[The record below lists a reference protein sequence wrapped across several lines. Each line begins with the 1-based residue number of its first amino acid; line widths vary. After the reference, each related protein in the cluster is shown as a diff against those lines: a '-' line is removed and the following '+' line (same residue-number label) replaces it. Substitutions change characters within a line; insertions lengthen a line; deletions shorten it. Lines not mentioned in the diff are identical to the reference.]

1 MTSSLAL
8 EVRSFGIKVTLVE
21 PAGFATDWPGPS
33 AVRASQLPAY
43 DQFRANMPIIAS
55 ARRGDPD
62 ATGPAILA
70 IADAEDPP
78 LRVFLGDQPLPLL
91 RTEYARR
98 IAEWE
103 AWDDLSRQAFGSAA
117 P

>member
-1 MTSSLAL
+1 
-8 EVRSFGIKVTLVE
+8 
-21 PAGFATDWPGPS
+21 
-33 AVRASQLPAY
+33 VRAPRLPAY
-43 DQFRANMPIIAS
+43 DQFRANMPISAS

-91 RTEYARR
+91 RMEYARR
-98 IAEWE
+98 SPNGRRGMTSPA
-103 AWDDLSRQAFGSAA
+103 RRSAQ
-117 P
+117 PRPEISGMTS

>member
-1 MTSSLAL
+1 M
-8 EVRSFGIKVTLVE
+8 
-21 PAGFATDWPGPS
+21 
-33 AVRASQLPAY
+33 RASQLPAY
-43 DQFRANMPIIAS
+43 EEFRADMPISAS
-55 ARRGDPD
+55 ARRGDPG

-70 IADAEDPP
+70 IADAEEPP

-103 AWDDLSRQAFGSAA
+103 AWDDLSRQASG
-117 P
+117 

>member
-1 MTSSLAL
+1 M
-8 EVRSFGIKVTLVE
+8 
-21 PAGFATDWPGPS
+21 PAS
-33 AVRASQLPAY
+33 AP
-43 DQFRANMPIIAS
+43 

-70 IADAEDPP
+70 IADAEEPP
-78 LRVFLGDQPLPLL
+78 LRVFLGDQPLPLR

-103 AWDDLSRQAFGSAA
+103 AWDDLPARRSAESRPETSARTEFASPERWRVTITRRLAGAFLS
-117 P
+117 

>member
-1 MTSSLAL
+1 
-8 EVRSFGIKVTLVE
+8 VTLVE
-21 PAGFATDWPGPS
+21 PAGFATDWPGSS
-33 AVRASQLPAY
+33 AVRALRLPAY
-43 DQFRANMPIIAS
+43 DEFRASMPIGAS

-70 IADAEDPP
+70 IADAEEPP

-91 RTEYARR
+91 RREYAER

-103 AWDDLSRQAFGSAA
+103 ARDDLSRQAFG
-117 P
+117 

>member
-8 EVRSFGIKVTLVE
+8 EVRSFGVKVTLVE
-21 PAGFATDWPGPS
+21 PAGFATDWPGCS

-43 DQFRANMPIIAS
+43 DDLRANMPISAS

-62 ATGPAILA
+62 MTGPAILA
-70 IADAEDPP
+70 IVDAEEPP
-78 LRVFLGDQPLPLL
+78 LRVFFGDQPLPLL

-103 AWDDLSRQAFGSAA
+103 AWDDLSRRAFG
-117 P
+117 